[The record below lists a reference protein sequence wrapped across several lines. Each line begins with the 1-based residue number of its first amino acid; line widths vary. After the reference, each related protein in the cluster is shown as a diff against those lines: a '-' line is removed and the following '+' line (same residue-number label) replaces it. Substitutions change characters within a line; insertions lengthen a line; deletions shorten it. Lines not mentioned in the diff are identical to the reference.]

1 MRVMSIAKTTF
12 LGVWLASFGTLAYLY
27 LAIYR
32 KLPPNTTASTS
43 VFAASMT
50 YNVSWWLGI
59 TACFGIAF
67 MILKA
72 WSPRPILWV
81 ALIVTE
87 LFPVG
92 LLVMFLMLVAR
103 NREVIDRMSGR

>member
-1 MRVMSIAKTTF
+1 MQIAKTIL

-27 LAIYR
+27 LVLYR
-32 KLPPNTTASTS
+32 KLPSNTAVSTS
-43 VFAASMT
+43 VFEAYMT
-50 YNVSWWLGI
+50 HNVFWWLGI
-59 TACFGIAF
+59 AACFGIAF

-72 WSPRPILWV
+72 WPGRPILWV

-92 LLVMFLMLVAR
+92 LVAMFLMLVAR
-103 NREVIDRMSGR
+103 SREVIDRMSGR

>member
-1 MRVMSIAKTTF
+1 MSIAKTIF
-12 LGVWLASFGTLAYLY
+12 LGAWLASFGTLAYLY

-32 KLPPNTTASTS
+32 KLPPNTTVSTS

-50 YNVSWWLGI
+50 YNVFWWLGI

>member
-1 MRVMSIAKTTF
+1 MAIAKTIL
-12 LGVWLASFGTLAYLY
+12 LGMWLASFGTIAYLY
-27 LAIYR
+27 LAMYR
-32 KLPPNTTASTS
+32 KLPANTAVSTS
-43 VFAASMT
+43 VFEAYIT
-50 YNVSWWLGI
+50 QNVFWWLGI

-81 ALIVTE
+81 ALIATE

-92 LLVMFLMLVAR
+92 LVVMFLMLVAR
-103 NREVIDRMSGR
+103 NREIIERMGGR